1 MKIYD
6 RPVSGRAMRA
16 ALARSERGW
25 EVTLSA
31 AGGSSELLYVQI
43 VQAVVTDIRRG
54 RLVPGQRLPGSRTLA
69 ERLGVHRN
77 TVLTAYAEL
86 QAEGWIRADRARQ
99 TCVCEALPEVAQTA
113 APRARR
119 ASARL
124 GFPLARRTSVDDR
137 EVAAGELLSDGTP
150 DLRLAPR
157 VALARAYRHVLRG
170 RDVSLLGYG
179 DTRGHVRLRRALAGM
194 LSATRGLRVSA
205 EDVLV
210 TRGSQMALELV
221 GRVLCGPQD
230 VVAVE
235 SLGYR
240 PAWHALGAGG
250 AKLVP
255 VPVDAEGLRVD
266 VLAELA
272 QRRPLRA
279 VYVTPHHQY
288 PTTATLSAARRMALL
303 ELARRRHFAI
313 IEDDYDHEFHYQGR
327 PVLPL
332 ASADEAGVVVYVGTL
347 SKIFAPGLR
356 LGYLVAPAALL
367 ERCVEQRMR
376 MDRQGD
382 LVTECAMADLIED
395 GELQRHVRRM
405 RRVYQT
411 RRDALVA
418 SLERYLP
425 GVLVAAAPPGGMALW
440 ARAHCVDIDRWAARA
455 AEQGQVMWTARTF
468 SFEQRPEPFVRLG
481 FALRTADES
490 AREIERLARCRP
502 GASRSA
508 RQPRAT
514 SKTNLRTSGSREGTR
529 QSL

>member
-1 MKIYD
+1 MKILD
-6 RPVSGRAMRA
+6 RPVARESTSA
-16 ALARSERGW
+16 AGGRSERGW

-31 AGGSSELLYVQI
+31 AGGASELLYVQI
-43 VQAVVTDIRRG
+43 VQAVVKDIRRG

-86 QAEGWIRADRARQ
+86 QAEGWIQADRARQ
-99 TCVCEALPEVAQTA
+99 TCVCETLPEVAPGA

-119 ASARL
+119 PSAAP
-124 GFPLARRTSVDDR
+124 GFALAPRTSVDDR
-137 EVAAGELLSDGTP
+137 EAASGVLLSDGTP

-170 RDVSLLGYG
+170 RDVTALGYG
-179 DTRGHVRLRRALAGM
+179 DPRGHLRLRRALAGM
-194 LSATRGLRVSA
+194 LSATRALRVS
-205 EDVLV
+205 EDDVLI

-221 GRVLCGPQD
+221 SRVLCGPTD
-230 VVAVE
+230 VAAVE
-235 SLGYR
+235 ALGYR
-240 PAWHALGAGG
+240 PAWQALGAGG
-250 AKLVP
+250 SQLLP

-266 VLAELA
+266 LLAELA
-272 QRRPLRA
+272 ERRPLRA

-288 PTTATLSAARRMALL
+288 PTTATLSASRRLALL
-303 ELARRRHFAI
+303 ELARRQRFAV

-347 SKIFAPGLR
+347 SKICAPGLR

-367 ERCVEQRMR
+367 ERCVEQRLR

-382 LVTECAMADLIED
+382 LMTECAVAELIED

-405 RRVYQT
+405 RRIYQS
-411 RRDALVA
+411 RRDALLA

-425 GVLVAAAPPGGMALW
+425 GVLVAGAPSGGMALW
-440 ARAHCVDIDRWAARA
+440 ARAQGVDVDRWAARA
-455 AEQGQVMWTARTF
+455 AEQGQVIWTARSF
-468 SFEQRPEPFVRLG
+468 SFERRSEPYLRLG
-481 FALRTADES
+481 FALRTAEET
-490 AREIERLARCRP
+490 AREIERLARCLPR
-502 GASRSA
+502 SR
-508 RQPRAT
+508 RAT
-514 SKTNLRTSGSREGTR
+514 R
-529 QSL
+529 

>member
-1 MKIYD
+1 MKISD
-6 RPVSGRAMRA
+6 RPVRNGPAR
-16 ALARSERGW
+16 ARSERGW

-31 AGGSSELLYVQI
+31 AGGGSALLYVQI
-43 VQAVVTDIRRG
+43 VQAVVKDIRRG

-86 QAEGWIRADRARQ
+86 QAEGWIQADRARQ
-99 TCVCEALPEVAQTA
+99 TCVCETLPEVAPRA

-119 ASARL
+119 VRAEP
-124 GFPLARRTSVDDR
+124 GFPLARSTSLDER
-137 EVAAGELLSDGTP
+137 EAASGEMLSDGTP

-170 RDVSLLGYG
+170 RDLAVLGYG

-194 LSATRGLRVSA
+194 LSATRGLRA
-205 EDVLV
+205 NEDDVLV

-221 GRVLCGPQD
+221 SRVLCGPGD
-230 VVAVE
+230 VAAVE
-235 SLGYR
+235 ALGYR
-240 PAWHALGAGG
+240 PAWRALAAGG
-250 AKLVP
+250 AELVP

-288 PTTATLSAARRMALL
+288 PTTATLSASRRMALL
-303 ELARRRHFAI
+303 ELARRQRFAI

-356 LGYLVAPAALL
+356 LGYLVAPALLL
-367 ERCVEQRMR
+367 ERCVEQRLR
-376 MDRQGD
+376 LDRQGD
-382 LVTECAMADLIED
+382 LVSECAVAELIEE

-405 RRVYQT
+405 RRIYQG
-411 RRDALVA
+411 RRDALVTA
-418 SLERYLP
+418 IERYLP
-425 GVLVAAAPPGGMALW
+425 GVLVASAPPGGMALW
-440 ARAHCVDIDRWAARA
+440 ARAHGVDVDRWAARA
-455 AEQGQVMWTARTF
+455 SEQGQVIWTARTF
-468 SFEQRPEPFVRLG
+468 SFEQRPGPFLRLG
-481 FALRTADES
+481 FALRTEQES
-490 AREIERLARCRP
+490 AREMERLARCL
-502 GASRSA
+502 
-508 RQPRAT
+508 PRAA
-514 SKTNLRTSGSREGTR
+514 R
-529 QSL
+529 